1 MAIESRILPAGTI
14 LRANYKK
21 QTWRVLVLETEEGKK
36 GYQLIDPTGG
46 GTEIYKSPSAAGSA
60 VMGGVACN
68 GWRFWSIEGE
78 EPVTPPKEQEAKE
91 ASPAKRVFKNLK
103 RTPNQKGVEEGQER
117 WFCSACQKGF
127 TVPAKT
133 TPEACP
139 EGHPAEV
146 EDELAI
152 SE

>member
-1 MAIESRILPAGTI
+1 MPITDRNLPAGAV
-14 LRANYKK
+14 LAGRYKG
-21 QTWRVLVLETEEGKK
+21 QTYRCTVLEHEGELAYSLDDNSIH
-36 GYQLIDPTGG
+36 G
-46 GTEIYKSPSAAGSA
+46 SVSAAASA
-60 VMGGVACN
+60 VMGGASVN